1 MKSDKKLK
9 IHIPRIAILFIIIAF
24 IGMGARGGKY
34 ILSSIQPS
42 EENVTPVKP
51 GKPKNSPP
59 LDESQMIRSFS
70 DYDLVAE
77 KNLFNRL
84 GWEKIIQESL
94 PEPVVIRNNE
104 PRERQRDTEPNSD
117 LILTGIVSLAGEPM
131 ALVEDTSAGK
141 GYFLREGDKLK
152 DYLVE
157 AIDEESITLARGD
170 SKLMPNLGSDTRYN
184 SSERIVISRSTRE
197 QRPESISS
205 ESINAETASS
215 DENPANLSLIERMK
229 ARRRKELGHE

>member
-1 MKSDKKLK
+1 MKSDKKTR

-34 ILSSIQPS
+34 ILSNIQTS
-42 EENVTPVKP
+42 EEQVTPVSP
-51 GKPKNSPP
+51 GKSKNSLS
-59 LDESQMIRSFS
+59 LDESQLVRSFS

-84 GWEKIIQESL
+84 GWEKSIQESL
-94 PEPVVIRNNE
+94 PEPVVIRDNE
-104 PRERQRDTEPNSD
+104 PRVRQRDTEPNSD

-141 GYFLREGDKLK
+141 GYFLRKGDKLK
-152 DYLVE
+152 DYMVE

-170 SKLMPNLGSDTRYN
+170 SKLMPNLGSEARYN
-184 SSERIVISRSTRE
+184 SNRQMVISRSENER
-197 QRPESISS
+197 RPESIGSAN
-205 ESINAETASS
+205 IDAKPASS
-215 DENPANLSLIERMK
+215 DENTANLSLIERMK
-229 ARRRKELGHE
+229 ARRRKELGQE